1 VGISQSFATYYARS
15 DRLHVLVQIPDEK
28 QFWSISPEQMDEVAT
43 KLRAIGVRAL
53 IAPAVSGQI
62 PKGGW
67 IQLSVPG
74 ATDNMQVLI
83 LRNSSQDVH

>member
-1 VGISQSFATYYARS
+1 
-15 DRLHVLVQIPDEK
+15 VLVQIPDEK

-43 KLRAIGVRAL
+43 KLRTIGVRAL

-67 IQLSVPG
+67 IQLSVPES
-74 ATDNMQVLI
+74 TDNLEVLI
-83 LRNSSQDVH
+83 LNNSTHEGQ